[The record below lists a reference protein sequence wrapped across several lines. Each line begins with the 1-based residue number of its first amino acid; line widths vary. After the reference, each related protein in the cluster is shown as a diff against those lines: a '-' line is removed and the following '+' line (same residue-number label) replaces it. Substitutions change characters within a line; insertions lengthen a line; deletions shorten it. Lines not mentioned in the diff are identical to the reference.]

1 MGYFSPVTFEANES
15 KKVAKCGIRGIGV
28 RALFSLAMKINAY
41 HKQPFPKHVPAL
53 THKLMALYGLPHL
66 THSMVILPLV
76 LFIPSFYADDLGLPL
91 ASVGMAIAVSR
102 LLDVFTDPFMGI
114 LSDRWLTRWGR
125 RKPWLV
131 LGTPLL
137 ILSTWMVFVP
147 HGSVSVYYLLIWT
160 SLLFLSFT
168 IFDLPY
174 KAWGAELSS
183 DYNERSRVA
192 AWREAFGA
200 SGHILFLLILMV
212 MGFLDYH
219 GNREHLQVIAVMVCV
234 GLPVF
239 VALAVFKVP
248 EKPPERLDGQ
258 THIGWSGLK
267 LVFRNQAFMRTLITL
282 VLFGT
287 GLMIQATLHKM
298 VLKHIVGRPELFSPM
313 ILAETLAS
321 LACLPLW
328 IGLSYKIGKHR
339 TLTLAGL
346 WIGLWSLA
354 LPWVGHGDIGLYVTL
369 IILRGSSLASIIFLS
384 NSIAADVVD
393 HDTLASGR
401 QRTGFYFSLWGMAI
415 KMAIGLGVFLGT
427 SLPALYGF
435 EPSLAAHSQATE
447 FALMRIYGWL
457 PCFIMLLGFP
467 FMWNFPI
474 TREKQQEL
482 RTQIEARLK

>member
-1 MGYFSPVTFEANES
+1 MHNQSSPKN
-15 KKVAKCGIRGIGV
+15 
-28 RALFSLAMKINAY
+28 
-41 HKQPFPKHVPAL
+41 VPSL
-53 THKLMALYGLPHL
+53 THKTMAFYGLPHL

-76 LFIPSFYADDLGLPL
+76 LFIPSFYADDLALPL
-91 ASVGMAIAVSR
+91 ASVGMAIAISR
-102 LLDVFTDPFMGI
+102 LLDVFTDPIMGI
-114 LSDRWLTRWGR
+114 LSDRWHTRWGR

-137 ILSTWMVFVP
+137 ILATWMVFVP
-147 HGSVSVYYLLIWT
+147 SGSVSVYYLLIWT
-160 SLLFLSFT
+160 SLLFLAFD

-183 DYNERSRVA
+183 DYKERSRVA

-200 SGHILFLLILMV
+200 TGHILFLVILMT
-212 MGFLDYH
+212 MGILGYH
-219 GNREHLQVIAVMVCV
+219 GNREHLLVIALMICIS
-234 GLPVF
+234 LPLF

-248 EKPPERLDGQ
+248 EKPPEKLNGLS
-258 THIGWSGLK
+258 HLGWSGMK
-267 LVFRNQAFMRTLITL
+267 LVFRNQAFIRTLIAL

-287 GLMIQATLHKM
+287 GLVIQATLHKLI
-298 VLKHIVGRPELFSPM
+298 LKHIVGRPELFSSM

-321 LACLPLW
+321 LAALPAW
-328 IGLSYKIGKHR
+328 IWLSDRIGKHR
-339 TLTLAGL
+339 ALTFAGL
-346 WIGLWSLA
+346 WVGLWGLA
-354 LPWVGHGDIGLYVTL
+354 LPMVGHGDIMLYATL
-369 IILRGSSLASIIFLS
+369 IVFRGSSLAAIIFLS
-384 NSIAADVVD
+384 NSIAADVID
-393 HDTLASGR
+393 HDTLASGH

-435 EPSLAAHSQATE
+435 DPSVTNHSSATE

-467 FMWNFPI
+467 FLWNFPI

-482 RTQIEARLK
+482 RAQIESRRK

>member
-1 MGYFSPVTFEANES
+1 MHNQSSPKN
-15 KKVAKCGIRGIGV
+15 
-28 RALFSLAMKINAY
+28 
-41 HKQPFPKHVPAL
+41 VPSL
-53 THKLMALYGLPHL
+53 THKTMAFYGLPHL

-76 LFIPSFYADDLGLPL
+76 LFIPSFYADDLALPL
-91 ASVGMAIAVSR
+91 ASVGMAIAISR
-102 LLDVFTDPFMGI
+102 LLDVFTDPIMGI
-114 LSDRWLTRWGR
+114 LSDRWHTRWGR

-137 ILSTWMVFVP
+137 ILATWMVFVP
-147 HGSVSVYYLLIWT
+147 SGSVSVYYLLIWT
-160 SLLFLSFT
+160 SLLFLAFD

-183 DYNERSRVA
+183 DYKERSRVA

-200 SGHILFLLILMV
+200 TGHILFLVILMT
-212 MGFLDYH
+212 MGILGYH
-219 GNREHLQVIAVMVCV
+219 GNREHLLVIALMICIS
-234 GLPVF
+234 LPLF

-248 EKPPERLDGQ
+248 EKPPEKLNGLS
-258 THIGWSGLK
+258 HLGWSGMK
-267 LVFRNQAFMRTLITL
+267 LVFRNQAFIRTLIAL

-287 GLMIQATLHKM
+287 GLMIQATLHKLI
-298 VLKHIVGRPELFSPM
+298 LKHIVGRPELFSSM

-321 LACLPLW
+321 LAALPAW
-328 IGLSYKIGKHR
+328 IWLSDRIGKHR
-339 TLTLAGL
+339 ALTFAGL
-346 WIGLWSLA
+346 WVGLWGLA
-354 LPWVGHGDIGLYVTL
+354 LPMVGHGDMMLYATL
-369 IILRGSSLASIIFLS
+369 IVFRGSSLAAIIFLS
-384 NSIAADVVD
+384 NSIAADVID
-393 HDTLASGR
+393 HDTLASGH

-435 EPSLAAHSQATE
+435 DPSVTNHSSATE

-467 FMWNFPI
+467 FLWNFPI

-482 RTQIEARLK
+482 RAQIESRRK

>member
-1 MGYFSPVTFEANES
+1 MPKVFS
-15 KKVAKCGIRGIGV
+15 
-28 RALFSLAMKINAY
+28 ALS
-41 HKQPFPKHVPAL
+41 
-53 THKLMALYGLPHL
+53 HKLMALYGLPHL
-66 THSMVILPLV
+66 THSMVLLPLV

-91 ASVGMAIAVSR
+91 ASVGLAIAASR
-102 LLDVFTDPFMGI
+102 LLDVFIDPFMGI

-131 LGTPLL
+131 VGTPLL
-137 ILSTWMVFVP
+137 ILATWMVFVP
-147 HGSVSVYYLLIWT
+147 QQSASVWYLFMWS

-168 IFDLPY
+168 VFDLPY

-183 DYNERSRVA
+183 DYNERSRIA

-200 SGHILFLLILMV
+200 SGHILFLLILMI
-212 MGFLDYH
+212 MGFLGYH
-219 GNREHLQVIAVMVCV
+219 GNREHLQVIALMVCV

-239 VALAVFKVP
+239 VALAVSKVP
-248 EKPPERLDGQ
+248 EKPPEHLNG
-258 THIGWSGLK
+258 TAHIGWSGLK
-267 LVFRNQAFMRTLITL
+267 LVFRNQAFVRTLITL

-339 TLTLAGL
+339 TLTFAGL

-354 LPWVGHGDIGLYVTL
+354 LPWVGHGDIELYVTL
-369 IILRGSSLASIIFLS
+369 IVLRGSSLASIIFLS

-415 KMAIGLGVFLGT
+415 KLAIGLGVFLGT
-427 SLPALYGF
+427 SLPAFYGF
-435 EPSLAAHSQATE
+435 EPSMAAHSQATE

-467 FMWNFPI
+467 IMWHFPI
-474 TREKQQEL
+474 TQEKQQEL
-482 RTQIEARLK
+482 RSQIEARLK